1 MVVRTDADF
10 TEYFAARAVPLRR
23 FAFALCGDWH
33 TADDLVQA
41 TFVKLYQH
49 WRRTQPESLDAYT
62 RRILV
67 NTFLS
72 HRRDRRR
79 ETLVADPPDA
89 AATAAEPGG
98 DQELGRALQRLP
110 ARQRAAVVL
119 RHLEDMSIAEVAE
132 LLGMAEGTVKS
143 QTARGVDALRRAL
156 GTPASTQPL
165 QSTPSME
172 E

>member
-1 MVVRTDADF
+1 MVLTDSDF

-49 WRRTQPESLDAYT
+49 WRRVQPESLDAYA
-62 RRILV
+62 RKILV

-72 HRRDRRR
+72 HRRNRRR
-79 ETLVADPPDA
+79 ETPVADLPEV
-89 AATAAEPGG
+89 ATTGIVEPGG
-98 DQELGRALQRLP
+98 GDQALGRALRSLP
-110 ARQRAAVVL
+110 ARQRAVVVL
-119 RHLEDMSIAEVAE
+119 RHLEDLSIAEVAE

-143 QTARGVDALRRAL
+143 QNARGVEALRRAL
-156 GTPASTQPL
+156 GTPAMTK
-165 QSTPSME
+165 E
-172 E
+172 